1 MKMIFSELKLKVALI
16 VIGAIFVFGCA
27 REPVVARVN
36 GEAITQK
43 ELKAMLAR
51 AGMKEGTKVQQEGG
65 IPKAMR
71 EGLINQLINEKL
83 VLQAAKKENIRVDKK
98 EVIKTYNDMVKAF
111 PKEEDYLKR
120 LKEKGISKDMMFKSI
135 EKDLIMGK
143 FMDSISRDITL
154 SDVELKDYY
163 DKNLQAFTTPEQLRL
178 SIIRVDNI
186 DEAKK
191 IKKEIEKGADFEEM
205 ANKYPAGH
213 GGPGV
218 GETNWVTLDTFPPD
232 MVKEIKRIR
241 AGTFGGPIKGKE
253 GYYIIKVQERK
264 EKKVQPFD
272 EVKEGIRNILIQQK
286 KGERFQSW
294 LQDTRGKAKI
304 EILQKG

>member
-1 MKMIFSELKLKVALI
+1 MISSKLKLEVALLI
-16 VIGAIFVFGCA
+16 IGSFLFLGCS

-98 EVIKTYNDMVKAF
+98 EVMKVYNDMAKAF
-111 PKEEDYLKR
+111 PKEGDYLKR

-135 EKDLIMGK
+135 GKDLIVGK
-143 FMDSISRDITL
+143 FVDSISRDITL
-154 SDVELKDYY
+154 SDIELKDYY
-163 DKNLQAFTTPEQLRL
+163 DKNLQTFTTPEQLRL

-218 GETNWVTLDTFPPD
+218 GETNWVTLDTFPPN

-241 AGTFGGPIKGKE
+241 AGTFGEPIKGKE

-304 EILQKG
+304 EILQNK